1 MFRLDGSGNHVH
13 GRAELAGQGLAATVP
28 LD

>member
-13 GRAELAGQGLAATVP
+13 VRAELAGLGQAAMVP